1 MKSKGEIHIPDLKKY
16 LKSSL
21 FKDKEINTK
30 QDWLVKAKSYLK
42 YDNSSSVCRIALFI
56 ASHDTIADQDNPGLM
71 KLGKNNSSPFLN
83 LRSWVSDDFKDIEH
97 RAPQEPD
104 GSWDERLYDL
114 NTKLYGSVGNL
125 TLLPSALNIS
135 VSNKS
140 WKAKLLYYQ
149 HIGNKEPQ
157 KNQELEAKA
166 EREGI
171 NLNSST
177 IELLQK
183 CNYQNHITP
192 ILEVGENSQ
201 WDAELVSKRADR
213 ILEIMWDKV
222 ITWLE

>member
-1 MKSKGEIHIPDLKKY
+1 MHVSN
-16 LKSSL
+16 
-21 FKDKEINTK
+21 INTVVFGNSGK
-30 QDWLVKAKSYLK
+30 FVWSNIDRCIWRTAQSIIDNSEFLIGKMCRKFIDNQTVKIKMVAFNEYYPTRPYIVKTALPNDPLYLMSNASYLETYNDK
-42 YDNSSSVCRIALFI
+42 AIFNKW
-56 ASHDTIADQDNPGLM
+56 G
-71 KLGKNNSSPFLN
+71 
-83 LRSWVSDDFKDIEH
+83 
-97 RAPQEPD
+97 
-104 GSWDERLYDL
+104 DESYDL